1 MSNILF
7 LAKVILLTLRNTSF
21 VNRPMSPTRIEFKS
35 YCEDEDYLVEGKPEP
50 TSRSQYLIY
59 HSTDSRWWVKVTFR
73 GELHRILASSTTESR
88 PSKRERRKMYQN
100 IVNLID
106 YASLPL
112 LDDTVTEVILE
123 EPLGKHNALV
133 IRDSQEPCTAPFA
146 SFLGRLGYKIRED
159 PSRVVYPSCIE
170 YTSFRPINVTDL
182 SERVEIVDGVF
193 RVLNVTDK
201 MPYILKVVNRSL
213 YWPHG
218 TDVIRKE
225 LENIHRF
232 RGVPNIVQAA
242 GIAVSDNPYKTSRL
256 SYEPQVAVGIV
267 LEFYE
272 GGSLRDVL
280 KGNRLTDITLRRW
293 ALQIAIAL
301 NHMHQAGIAHMDI
314 KLSNVVIDAGGDAVV
329 IDISGIG
336 GVTYAWRAPE
346 IRDEISPCSL
356 PFEVRQ
362 SNDVWAYG
370 KLLSEMASYA
380 EDGPMSITLNEIADG
395 LTRENA
401 QNRMTLL
408 EAVSSLEDMP
418 I

>member
-1 MSNILF
+1 
-7 LAKVILLTLRNTSF
+7 
-21 VNRPMSPTRIEFKS
+21 MSPTRIEFKS
-35 YCEDEDYLVEGKPEP
+35 YCEDENYLVEGKPEP
-50 TSRSQYLIY
+50 SSRSQYLIY
-59 HSTDSRWWVKVTFR
+59 HSKDSRWWVNVTFK
-73 GELHRILASSTTESR
+73 GELCRILASPTAESR

-123 EPLGKHNALV
+123 EPVGKRNALV
-133 IRDSQEPCTAPFA
+133 ICDSQEPCTTPFA
-146 SFLGRLGYKIRED
+146 NFLGRLGYKIRED

-170 YTSFRPINVTDL
+170 YPLFRAINAPDL
-182 SERVEIVDGVF
+182 SEQAEIVDGVF
-193 RVLNVTDK
+193 HVFDVTDK
-201 MPYILKVVNRSL
+201 TPYILKVVNRPL
-213 YWPHG
+213 YRPHD
-218 TDVIRKE
+218 TNVIRKE
-225 LENIHRF
+225 LENLHRF

-256 SYEPQVAVGIV
+256 RNERQVVVGIV
-267 LEFYE
+267 LEFHE

-280 KGNRLTDITLRRW
+280 RGNRLTDVTLRRW

-301 NHMHQAGIAHMDI
+301 SHMHQAGIAHMDI
-314 KLSNVVIDAGGDAVV
+314 KPSNVVIDAGGNAVV

-336 GVTYAWRAPE
+336 GITYEWRAPE

-356 PFEVRQ
+356 PFELRQ
-362 SNDVWAYG
+362 SNDVWACG

-380 EDGPMSITLNEIADG
+380 EDSSMSITLNELADG

-401 QNRMTLL
+401 QDRMTLL

-418 I
+418 T